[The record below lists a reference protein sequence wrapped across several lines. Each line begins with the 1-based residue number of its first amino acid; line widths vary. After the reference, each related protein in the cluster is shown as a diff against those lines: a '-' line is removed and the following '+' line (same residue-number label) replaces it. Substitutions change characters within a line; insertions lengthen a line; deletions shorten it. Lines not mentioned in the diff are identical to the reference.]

1 MPPYTKWGRTRSG
14 CYFCFYQQKIEWVK
28 LKETHPD
35 LYEKAKEYEVPFEKT
50 GNFFTWSQGESLAE
64 LEMPERMAQI
74 KRDHALRVERMAQRK
89 DNSTLIAVF
98 SELDSTESPEDDDD
112 QGCLVCSL

>member
-1 MPPYTKWGRTRSG
+1 M
-14 CYFCFYQQKIEWVK
+14 K

-35 LYEKAKEYEVPFEKT
+35 LYDKAKEYEVPFEKT

-64 LEMPERMAQI
+64 LEQPERMAQI
-74 KRDHALRVERMAQRK
+74 KHDHALRVERMAQRK

-98 SELDSTESPEDDDD
+98 SELDSTETPEDDDD
-112 QGCLVCSL
+112 MGCAICSI

>member
-1 MPPYTKWGRTRSG
+1 
-14 CYFCFYQQKIEWVK
+14 
-28 LKETHPD
+28 
-35 LYEKAKEYEVPFEKT
+35 
-50 GNFFTWSQGESLAE
+50 
-64 LEMPERMAQI
+64 MAQI

-98 SELDSTESPEDDDD
+98 SELDSTEAPDDDDD